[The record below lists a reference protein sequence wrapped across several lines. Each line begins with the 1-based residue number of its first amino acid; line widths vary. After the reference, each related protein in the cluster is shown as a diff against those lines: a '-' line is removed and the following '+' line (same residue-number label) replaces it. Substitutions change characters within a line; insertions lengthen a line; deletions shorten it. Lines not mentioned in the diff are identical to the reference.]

1 MHLDLKRIYKGNEY
15 TIGKLYIDGE
25 YFCDTLEDPVRDMDS
40 IDDKIPTKT
49 AIPAGIYKITMNVVS
64 PKYSKRNSYQ
74 FCQGRVPRLLNVP
87 FFDGILIHIGNT
99 VEDSSGCILVG
110 ENKIKGKVINS
121 TTTFINLWLKM
132 ERANR
137 KKESIDIEIC

>member
-1 MHLDLKRIYKGNEY
+1 MHLNLKRIFKGSEY
-15 TIGKLYIDGE
+15 TIGKLYIDGV

-49 AIPAGIYKITMNVVS
+49 AIPTGIYKITMDVVS
-64 PKYSKRNSYQ
+64 PKYSKRKSYQ

-87 FFDGILIHIGNT
+87 FFDGILLHIGNT
-99 VEDSSGCILVG
+99 TEDTSGCILVG

-132 ERANR
+132 ESANR